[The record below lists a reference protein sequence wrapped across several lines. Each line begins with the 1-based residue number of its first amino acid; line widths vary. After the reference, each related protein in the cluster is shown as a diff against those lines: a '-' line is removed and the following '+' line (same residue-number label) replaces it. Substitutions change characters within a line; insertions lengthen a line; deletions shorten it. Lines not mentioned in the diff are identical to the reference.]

1 VKIPMKLGAESS
13 ALTFTASAHAP
24 RKRLILSRAGHP
36 VYIGAIGDPIEDVEF
51 DGVTL
56 SVGDFAS
63 LKDATDL
70 SD

>member
-1 VKIPMKLGAESS
+1 MNTWSGKLCAHIHCKRPRPAE
-13 ALTFTASAHAP
+13 ASDIQP
-24 RKRLILSRAGHP
+24 RWPSGLHRRDWRS
-36 VYIGAIGDPIEDVEF
+36 IEDVEF

>member
-1 VKIPMKLGAESS
+1 MNTWSGKLCAHIHCKRPRPAE
-13 ALTFTASAHAP
+13 ASDTQP
-24 RKRLILSRAGHP
+24 RWPSG
-36 VYIGAIGDPIEDVEF
+36 YIGAIGDLIEDVEF